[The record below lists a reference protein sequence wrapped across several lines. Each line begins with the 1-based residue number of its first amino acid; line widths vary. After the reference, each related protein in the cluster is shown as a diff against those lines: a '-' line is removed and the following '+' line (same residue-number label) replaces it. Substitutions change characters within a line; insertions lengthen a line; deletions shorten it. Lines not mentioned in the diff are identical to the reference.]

1 MDTAIA
7 QTRTIN
13 LEASSLLLQT
23 TSTDKSSCPF
33 NKFLGIVTNSST
45 IYTKVAFVSSQ
56 HYLCFLNEF
65 SDIITTQVLAVA
77 ITHDQA
83 TT

>member
-23 TSTDKSSCPF
+23 TSTDKSSYPF
-33 NKFLGIVTNSST
+33 NKFLLIVTNSST
-45 IYTKVAFVSSQ
+45 IYTEVAFVSSP
-56 HYLCFLNEF
+56 HYSCFLNEF
-65 SDIITTQVLAVA
+65 FDIITTQDLAVA
-77 ITHDQA
+77 IPHAQA